1 MVLAPRVV
9 GLVVLVI
16 CHLCRKVE
24 NKDVCCCI
32 HPAVLC
38 IHPPTIMV
46 VFKNLFLCSKT
57 LTIKSRIVL
66 SIWQAQAKL
75 HTESIWAW
83 ILSYVGAKDFEKSY
97 CVPLWFTAFPLLIEW
112 NILKVR
118 KCM

>member
-46 VFKNLFLCSKT
+46 VFKNLFFA
-57 LTIKSRIVL
+57 L
-66 SIWQAQAKL
+66 SL
-75 HTESIWAW
+75 
-83 ILSYVGAKDFEKSY
+83 
-97 CVPLWFTAFPLLIEW
+97 
-112 NILKVR
+112 
-118 KCM
+118 